1 VFLDLDEW
9 LAGLARLGRRG
20 EESSP
25 LWGLLLLGLAVLT
38 AVLVIVFL
46 TG

>member
-1 VFLDLDEW
+1 MSGSPALT
-9 LAGLARLGRRG
+9 ASAG
-20 EESSP
+20 EERSRRR
-25 LWGLLLLGLAVLT
+25 LGLLLLGLAVLT